1 MTRMI
6 SAVLASVLVAS
17 SASAMTAGEFLTK
30 AEALKKKGM
39 FALMS
44 SDVRLL
50 SNQVRGDMGQLR
62 AERLAKVKTG
72 TKPDYCPPEKSGLH
86 SDELLNAFR
95 AVPVAQRGTT
105 SVKSV
110 LFGLMKR
117 KYPCRA

>member
-1 MTRMI
+1 MKRVTTM
-6 SAVLASVLVAS
+6 ALATALAAS

-39 FALMS
+39 LALMS

-62 AERLAKVKTG
+62 AERLAKVKAG
-72 TKPDYCPPEKSGLH
+72 VKPDYCPPEKAGLN

-95 AVPVAQRGTT
+95 AVPMAQRGTT

-110 LFGLMKR
+110 LFVLMKR